1 LNFITEKNPE
11 VKKSKFLEFFCYP
24 DNVNKTNNFQG
35 FLWAV
40 HKGSFKIKG
49 RNSKNHPKID
59 LH

>member
-24 DNVNKTNNFQG
+24 DNVKKTNNFQG

-40 HKGSFKIKG
+40 HKGLFKKKAEIQKTIQ
-49 RNSKNHPKID
+49 K
-59 LH
+59 